1 MVVLNT
7 AEESSTRATL
17 QIEVP
22 AEDVD
27 KTFRSVRRAYAK
39 RAAIPG
45 FRKGHAPESVVE
57 KRFSGEIREDVLERL
72 LPEALASAVEEKKL
86 AVLGRPRIE
95 DLTWEPPGPIRF
107 TARLE
112 LKPPV
117 DPGPHRGIPVH
128 AMAVEPTEEDI
139 ARVIDRIREGH
150 AE

>member
-1 MVVLNT
+1 MVVLNA
-7 AEESSTRATL
+7 AEESSTRTTL

-22 AEDVD
+22 AEEVD
-27 KTFRSVRRAYAK
+27 RTFRSVRRAYAE

-57 KRFSGEIREDVLERL
+57 KRFSGEIREDVLEPL

-107 TARLE
+107 TARLD
-112 LKPPV
+112 LKPDV
-117 DPGPHRGIPVH
+117 DPGEYRSIPVSDFPL
-128 AMAVEPTEEDI
+128 EPTEE
-139 ARVIDRIREGH
+139 E
-150 AE
+150 